1 VGRGRA
7 RDAALV
13 EVKSGDVSGLRS
25 RLSSARAVGARA
37 AGVFALFLS
46 FVVGWRMVIVSG
58 MVVVMM

>member
-25 RLSSARAVGARA
+25 RLSSARA